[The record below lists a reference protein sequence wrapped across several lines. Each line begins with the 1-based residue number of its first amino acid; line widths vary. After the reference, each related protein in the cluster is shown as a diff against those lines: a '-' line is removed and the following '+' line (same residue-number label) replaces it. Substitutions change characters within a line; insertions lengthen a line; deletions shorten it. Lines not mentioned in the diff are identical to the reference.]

1 MNTKRRIASIMLYVV
16 AGVALL
22 FGFLYS
28 FSPTLMPY
36 HERALGMTHEQLQP
50 EVASLFLTMMRVIG
64 ASFLSIGVALVLLVA
79 GPFRKGDR
87 WTWWVILFMGLIC
100 LVPILF
106 ITLNVGLY
114 SPWWVVGICII
125 LEIVA
130 LAISRSPSS
139 SK

>member
-1 MNTKRRIASIMLYVV
+1 MDKKLKIASIMLYVV
-16 AGVALL
+16 AGVAIL

-50 EVASLFLTMMRVIG
+50 EVAALFLTLMRVIG
-64 ASFLSIGVALVLLVA
+64 ASFLSIGVALVLLVK
-79 GPFRKGDR
+79 GPFSKGDR
-87 WTWWVILFMGLIC
+87 WAWWIILFLGLIC
-100 LVPILF
+100 LVPLLF

-114 SPWWVVGICII
+114 SPWWVVAILII

-130 LAISRSPSS
+130 LILSWSPRSE
-139 SK
+139 

>member
-1 MNTKRRIASIMLYVV
+1 MNTKRKIASIMLYVV

-64 ASFLSIGVALVLLVA
+64 VSFLSIGVAMVLLVR
-79 GPFRKGDR
+79 GPFSKRDK
-87 WTWWVILFMGLIC
+87 WAWWIILFMGLIC
-100 LVPILF
+100 LVPLFF

-114 SPWWVVGICII
+114 SPWWVVGILII

-130 LAISRSPSS
+130 LIFSWSPSS
-139 SK
+139 E

>member
-50 EVASLFLTMMRVIG
+50 AVAALFLTMMRVIG
-64 ASFLSIGVALVLLVA
+64 ASFLSIGVALALLVK
-79 GPFRKGDR
+79 GPFSKGDR
-87 WTWWVILFMGLIC
+87 WAWWIILFMGLIC
-100 LVPILF
+100 LVPLLF
-106 ITLNVGLY
+106 ITLKVGIY
-114 SPWWVVGICII
+114 SPWWVVAILII

-139 SK
+139 SE

>member
-1 MNTKRRIASIMLYVV
+1 MDKKLKIASIMLYVV
-16 AGVALL
+16 AGVAIL

-50 EVASLFLTMMRVIG
+50 EVAALFLTLMRVIG
-64 ASFLSIGVALVLLVA
+64 ASFLSIGVALVLLVK

-87 WTWWVILFMGLIC
+87 WASWIILFMGLIC
-100 LVPILF
+100 LVPLLF

-114 SPWWVVGICII
+114 SPWWVVAILII

-130 LAISRSPSS
+130 LILSWSPRSE
-139 SK
+139 

>member
-1 MNTKRRIASIMLYVV
+1 MDKKLKIASIMLYVV
-16 AGVALL
+16 AGVTLL

-50 EVASLFLTMMRVIG
+50 EVASLFLTLMRVIG
-64 ASFLSIGVALVLLVA
+64 VSFLSIGVAIALLVK
-79 GPFRKGDR
+79 GPFSKGDR
-87 WTWWVILFMGLIC
+87 WAWWIILFMGLIC
-100 LVPILF
+100 LVPLLF

-114 SPWWVVGICII
+114 SPWWVVAILII

-130 LAISRSPSS
+130 LIISRSPSS
-139 SK
+139 GK

>member
-1 MNTKRRIASIMLYVV
+1 MNRKERIASIMLYVV

-28 FSPTLMPY
+28 FSPTLLPY

-50 EVASLFLTMMRVIG
+50 EVAGLFLTFMRVIG
-64 ASFLSIGVALVLLVA
+64 VSFLSIGVAMVLLIK
-79 GPFRKGDR
+79 GPFNKGDK
-87 WTWWVILFMGLIC
+87 WAWWIILFMGLVC
-100 LVPILF
+100 LVPLFF

-114 SPWWVVGICII
+114 SPWWVVGILII

-130 LAISRSPSS
+130 LVISRAPRSE
-139 SK
+139 

>member
-1 MNTKRRIASIMLYVV
+1 MNSKRRIASIILYVV

-36 HERALGMTHEQLQP
+36 HERALGMAHEQLKP
-50 EVASLFLTMMRVIG
+50 EVAALFLTLMRVIG
-64 ASFLSIGVALVLLVA
+64 TNFLSIGVALILLVK
-79 GPFRKGDR
+79 GPFSKGDR
-87 WTWWVILFMGLIC
+87 WAWWIILFLGLIC
-100 LVPILF
+100 LVPLLF
-106 ITLNVGLY
+106 ITLKVGLH
-114 SPWWVVGICII
+114 SPWWVVAILII

-139 SK
+139 SE

>member
-1 MNTKRRIASIMLYVV
+1 MNKKLRIASIMLYVV

-50 EVASLFLTMMRVIG
+50 EVAALFLTMMRVIG
-64 ASFLSIGVALVLLVA
+64 SIFLSIGVALILLVK
-79 GPFRKGDR
+79 GPFSKGDR
-87 WTWWVILFMGLIC
+87 WAWWIILFLGLIC
-100 LVPILF
+100 LVPLLF

-114 SPWWVVGICII
+114 SPWWVVAILII

-139 SK
+139 SE

>member
-1 MNTKRRIASIMLYVV
+1 MLYVV
-16 AGVALL
+16 AGAALL

-50 EVASLFLTMMRVIG
+50 EVAALFLTMMRVIG

-130 LAISRSPSS
+130 LVISRSPSS
-139 SK
+139 GT

>member
-22 FGFLYS
+22 FGLLYS
-28 FSPTLMPY
+28 FSPTLLPY

-50 EVASLFLTMMRVIG
+50 EVTALFLTMMRVIG
-64 ASFLSIGVALVLLVA
+64 VSFLSIGVALALLVK
-79 GPFRKGDR
+79 GPFGKEDR
-87 WTWWVILFMGLIC
+87 WAWWIILFMGLIC
-100 LVPILF
+100 LVPLLF

-114 SPWWVVGICII
+114 SPWWVVAILII

-130 LAISRSPSS
+130 LTISRAPST